1 VLNRPW
7 FSTVQPQ
14 KLADAVF
21 EAICKDVEEKAL
33 EKAKHAFRDKVFENC
48 TKQQVGWHAKIIL
61 TAPAARH
68 SHTLTLARISNANR
82 RWCYATAA
90 SG

>member
-1 VLNRPW
+1 MRGERKLQQCSSGLRFCSNPGVNELSHYTHN
-7 FSTVQPQ
+7 VAQPQ

-48 TKQQVGWHAKIIL
+48 TKQQV
-61 TAPAARH
+61 
-68 SHTLTLARISNANR
+68 S
-82 RWCYATAA
+82 
-90 SG
+90 